1 MIEAELYH
9 DRNNDMCDE
18 PIPDQ
23 YIEDLWDLEL
33 DGPLF
38 GPEFIE
44 KEGSNGNCNCNIGN
58 N

>member
-23 YIEDLWDLEL
+23 YMEDLWDLEL
-33 DGPLF
+33 DEPLF

-44 KEGSNGNCNCNIGN
+44 KEDDHE
-58 N
+58 